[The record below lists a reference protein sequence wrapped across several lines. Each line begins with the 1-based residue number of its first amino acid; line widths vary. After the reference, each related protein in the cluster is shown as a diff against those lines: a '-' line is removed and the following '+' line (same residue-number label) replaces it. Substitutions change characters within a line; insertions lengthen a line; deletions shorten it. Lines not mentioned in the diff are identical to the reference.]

1 MQDLLSLLVC
11 SNEKTG
17 LQVGI
22 RYEQGMCMNCMRAA
36 VLVHFFFVVG
46 ERHVRANF
54 HAKIFVHKSPKV
66 MAIT

>member
-22 RYEQGMCMNCMRAA
+22 GYKIILHVYVA
-36 VLVHFFFVVG
+36 VKFYFQVKFF
-46 ERHVRANF
+46 
-54 HAKIFVHKSPKV
+54 
-66 MAIT
+66 